1 MLNKPSFE
9 KYDNLSTQDLIY
21 IIYFYPDSK
30 RTMYWLAHKTPRIFR
45 INSLQMNV
53 CYNTVTM
60 SEDIKNSDLEKD
72 ASISEASKD
81 AQNRG
86 IIIGASILL
95 IVLIAG
101 LVLAVIAMVNH
112 PDQTETIRDIVIIFM
127 AVESLLIGL
136 TLVILIIQLA
146 RLTALLQNEIKPI
159 LDSTNDTVDTLRGT
173 TQFLSNNL
181 VKPVMKVNS
190 TASALRQ
197 ALSFLKIDRSKSK
210 E

>member
-1 MLNKPSFE
+1 
-9 KYDNLSTQDLIY
+9 
-21 IIYFYPDSK
+21 
-30 RTMYWLAHKTPRIFR
+30 MYWFSHKTLRICR